1 MPAWL
6 LWLIG
11 AGVLAAAETSSLA
24 FVLIMF
30 AGGAGAGAVTAAL
43 GGAVWLQ
50 FVVAIA
56 VTAVLLGGLRPVA
69 RRHFTPPGETAT
81 GTGALIGMRAVALDT
96 VDDRQ
101 GLVRL
106 NGGQWTARAFDDVPI
121 AAGADVRV
129 VRISGA
135 TAYVVAEDV
144 AGDDP
149 AELPGGGD

>member
-11 AGVLAAAETSSLA
+11 AGVLAVAETTSLA

-30 AGGAGAGAVTAAL
+30 AGGAGAGAITAAL

-50 FVVAIA
+50 FTVAIA

-69 RRHFTPPGETAT
+69 RRHLTPPGETAT
-81 GTGALIGMRAVALDT
+81 GTSALIGKRAVALEV
-96 VDDRQ
+96 VDGRR

-106 NGGQWTARAFDDVPI
+106 NGSEWTARAFDDLPI

-135 TAYVVAEDV
+135 TAYVVAED
-144 AGDDP
+144 DP
-149 AELPGGGD
+149 AEITGTNPSGGN